1 MRIHFLAGICAFIFL
16 LCASCQNEDVVF
28 QESKTLP
35 SDGWKYDN
43 VQTFAVDIKDTTGL
57 YDLTINVRH
66 SNDYENANLWL
77 KMRTVY
83 PSGRSFEAP
92 VNIVLAEESG
102 KWLGSG
108 IQSLLSRSQKIYSES
123 RMPELGEYRF
133 EFSQNMRRN
142 PLLEVRDFGIALGKA
157 PVAKNN

>member
-1 MRIHFLAGICAFIFL
+1 MGLMFFT
-16 LCASCQNEDVVF
+16 SCQNESVVF
-28 QESKTLP
+28 EGSKNLP
-35 SDGWKYDN
+35 SDGWKYQN
-43 VQTFAVDIKDTTGL
+43 VQSFAIDIKDTTRL

-77 KMRTVY
+77 KMRTIY

-108 IQSLLSRSQKIYSES
+108 IQSILSRSQKIYSDS
-123 RMPELGEYRF
+123 KMPELGEYRF

-142 PLLEVRDFGIALGKA
+142 PLEEIRDFGIALSKSSINQA
-157 PVAKNN
+157 PGN